1 MFSMAFA
8 LPRLLALLVTG
19 LLAACGGPSSEGA
32 ARGKVLIE
40 RWAASAGD
48 PAALDPAH
56 AIYTLPQAS
65 IPYALFDQLMTYDT
79 QTGKVVPMLAASV
92 TANETATV
100 WTFTL
105 RPDALWHNGDPVR
118 PSDVKFA
125 WQRIADPA
133 AASRWAALFSSIKG
147 YGEFRSRAA
156 TELTGLR
163 ADDATATLT
172 VELDA
177 PFSEFPGLVTQ
188 LPFSP
193 VPAKVVAAVPAGTR
207 WDDGLMVGSG
217 PFQMAEAW
225 RHGRD
230 IKLKRFDRYYRQ
242 PAKLDGIEFRVAKD
256 VDASFTE
263 LEAGTAHIAFMP
275 PARYAEIKGRSD
287 LTVVDDPMSA
297 TWYLGFN
304 MQDATVGGPQ
314 NTQLRQAISHAI
326 DRKAIV
332 EVIYQGGRRVGAT
345 LTPPELS
352 GRTDSAG
359 GERNVAGAKA
369 ALAAWG
375 GAARLSKPIRLIYN
389 IGSGQENV
397 AAIIKSNL
405 QEIGLAV
412 EVKSFDSAQFAGEI
426 LKPDTMMF
434 RQLIT
439 YTYPSPDAGL
449 YALLHSKSVGTNLPR
464 YSSPKVDALLDEAR
478 ATLDVDKRKQLY
490 AQAEATALDDA
501 AVIPVFHYKAAGVMS
516 KVLRGVTFMPG
527 GYMTYGAAEL
537 Q

>member
-1 MFSMAFA
+1 MIATPN
-8 LPRLLALLVTG
+8 LPRCIVLLAGSLLV
-19 LLAACGGPSSEGA
+19 ACSGPSNQGA
-32 ARGKVLIE
+32 ARNNILIE

-48 PAALDPAH
+48 PAALDPAN

-65 IPYALFDQLMTYDT
+65 IPYALFDQLMTYDP
-79 QTGKVVPMLAASV
+79 QTGKLVPMLAASV
-92 TANETATV
+92 GSNASATV

-105 RPDALWHNGDPVR
+105 RPDARWHDGAPVL

-125 WQRIADPA
+125 WQRIANPA
-133 AASRWAALFSSIKG
+133 SASRWAAMFSAIKG
-147 YGEFRSRAA
+147 YGEFRSGTAA
-156 TELTGLR
+156 EMVGLR
-163 ADDATATLT
+163 ADDAAATLT

-193 VPAKVVAAVPAGTR
+193 VPAKVIAALPAGTR

-230 IKLKRFDRYYRQ
+230 IKLKRFERYYRQ

-275 PARYAEIKGRSD
+275 PSRYAEIKGRSD
-287 LTVVDDPMSA
+287 LTVIDDPMSA

-304 MQDATVGGPQ
+304 MQDATVGGLQ
-314 NTQLRQAISHAI
+314 NTPLRQAISHAI

-332 EVIYQGGRRVGAT
+332 DVIYQGGRRIGST
-345 LTPPELS
+345 LTPPELG
-352 GRTDSAG
+352 GRTDAAG
-359 GERNVAGAKA
+359 GERDVAAAKA
-369 ALAAWG
+369 AFAAWG
-375 GAARLSKPIRLIYN
+375 GVSRLTQPIRLIYN

-426 LKPDTMMF
+426 LKPGTMMF

-439 YTYPSPDAGL
+439 YAYPSPDAGL

-464 YSSPKVDALLDEAR
+464 YSNPKVDALLDEAR
-478 ATLDVDKRKQLY
+478 ATLDTDARRQLY
-490 AQAEATALDDA
+490 AQAEAIALDDA

-516 KVLRGVTFMPG
+516 KVLRGVTFMPS
-527 GYMTYGAAEL
+527 GYMNYGAAEL
-537 Q
+537 R

>member
-1 MFSMAFA
+1 MFSMVS
-8 LPRLLALLVTG
+8 LPVRLLALLATG
-19 LLAACGGPSSEGA
+19 WLAACGGPSNEG
-32 ARGKVLIE
+32 ARGKILIE

-48 PAALDPAH
+48 PAALDPAN

-65 IPYALFDQLMTYDT
+65 IPYALFDQLTTYDP
-79 QTGKVVPMLAASV
+79 QTRKVVPMLAASV
-92 TANETATV
+92 TSNETGTV

-105 RPDALWHNGDPVR
+105 RPDARWHNGDPVL

-125 WQRIADPA
+125 WQRIVDPGS
-133 AASRWAALFSSIKG
+133 ASRWAALFSSIKG

-156 TELTGLR
+156 TELIGLH
-163 ADDATATLT
+163 ADDAARTLT

-193 VPAKVVAAVPAGTR
+193 VPAKVVAALPPGAR
-207 WDDGLMVGSG
+207 WDDRLMVGSG

-230 IKLKRFDRYYRQ
+230 IKLKRFDGYYRQ

-287 LTVVDDPMSA
+287 LTVIDDPMSA

-304 MQDATVGGPQ
+304 MQDATVGGSQ

-326 DRKAIV
+326 DRRAIV
-332 EVIYQGGRRVGAT
+332 EVIYQGGRRIGST

-352 GRTDSAG
+352 GRTDSVG
-359 GERNVAGAKA
+359 GERDVVAAKA
-369 ALAAWG
+369 AFAAWG
-375 GAARLSKPIRLIYN
+375 GAAKLTKPIRLIYN

-405 QEIGLAV
+405 QEIGLAI

-449 YALLHSKSVGTNLPR
+449 YPLLHGKSVGTNLPR
-464 YSSPKVDALLDEAR
+464 YSNPKVDALLDEAR

-490 AQAEATALDDA
+490 AQAEALALDDA